1 MKLLSKLINTLGPSG
16 YEDNVRALIKKE
28 ITPYV
33 DEVKVDRMGNL
44 IARKKGKGQ
53 KLMLAAHMDEIG
65 AMVKAISE
73 RGFLNIS
80 RIGGIQP
87 ISLIGI
93 RVDILRGN
101 KKICKGVISFKELH
115 DDMEMPEAIPKI
127 EEVYVDVGLELEQLK
142 NKVKIGDYVVPEAN
156 FDFLGSENIIS
167 GKALDDRIGCY
178 ILIEAAKRLKSSP
191 LDIYF
196 VFTVQEEIGLYG
208 AKTSVYD
215 INPDFAIAVDT
226 TIAKDGSI
234 KEHKLGHGPFL
245 TVKDSELISNAPL
258 NEHIKNLAKKN
269 KIKIQLEV
277 EDAGTT
283 DATNIMLHKG
293 GVPATVISVGIRNIH
308 STISVANLDDVKK
321 SIELLLLILKNP
333 PKIK

>member
-1 MKLLSKLINTLGPSG
+1 MKLLSELMNSLGPSG
-16 YEDNVRALIKKE
+16 YEENVRAIIKKE

-33 DEVKVDRMGNL
+33 DEIKTDKMGNL
-44 IARKKGKGQ
+44 IARKRGKGQ

-80 RIGGIQP
+80 RIGGIEP
-87 ISLIGI
+87 ISLIGL
-93 RVDILRGN
+93 RVNILRGN
-101 KKICKGVISFKELH
+101 KVICKGVISFKELH
-115 DDMEMPEAIPKI
+115 DDLEMPEAIPKI
-127 EEVYVDVGLELEQLK
+127 EDIYVDIGLELNALK
-142 NKVKIGDYVVPEAN
+142 RKVKIGDYIVPDAD
-156 FDFLGSENIIS
+156 FDFLGDKNIIS

-178 ILIEAAKRLKSSP
+178 ALIQAAKKLKKSP

-226 TIAKDGSI
+226 TISKDGSI

-245 TVKDSELISNAPL
+245 TVKDSELISNAKL

-277 EDAGTT
+277 EDTGTT

-308 STISVANLDDVKK
+308 STISIAHYQDIVKT
-321 SIELLLLILKNP
+321 IELLLLVMENP
-333 PKIK
+333 PRLK